1 MTMTRYN
8 PALGDISEDNKIRAL
23 LAAYQKNAAELLA
36 IEASQEKLISL
47 VLGIYSAGLTLLAA
61 LLKDAKS
68 KSLMQS
74 SEHQPSLFS
83 WALIV
88 VAILIGLYAVYMS
101 TRRNHARRAVRG
113 GLRRVD
119 EALGFFQQGNYLANQ
134 QLYED
139 SWLAY
144 SMPGFL
150 DWAHAIVVA
159 AGIAFISA
167 IYFIATS

>member
-1 MTMTRYN
+1 MMTKYN
-8 PALGDISEDNKIRAL
+8 PALGNISEDNKIRVL

-47 VLGIYSAGLTLLAA
+47 VLGIYSAGLTLLTA
-61 LLKDAKS
+61 LLKDA

-88 VAILIGLYAVYMS
+88 VAILIGLYAVYMG

-113 GLRRVD
+113 GLSRVD
-119 EALGFFQQGNYLANQ
+119 QALGFFQQGNYLTNQ

-139 SWLAY
+139 TWLAY
-144 SMPGFL
+144 STPGFL

-159 AGIAFISA
+159 AGIAFIGA

>member
-61 LLKDAKS
+61 LLKDA